1 MPRVL
6 ASDQPVC
13 SPNCSLPDHTGTV
26 RTLSVPQGRDP
37 LILLFAHGN
46 HRPKRRRPGEA
57 LEAGMRI
64 VSLFWGDPVGYVE
77 QVRRDRGRA
86 RLQPVTGKA
95 RGHRRDRRQRAA
107 VSRIPAPP
115 GHQPQGREESWEKT
129 PHNHTPPKP
138 NAPLPGSSLPTV
150 APESRGERRRR
161 APGRET
167 GDTLSEG
174 AARLLGPALLRPAV
188 VSTITLRRFG
198 S

>member
-86 RLQPVTGKA
+86 RLPLVTQAGM
-95 RGHRRDRRQRAA
+95 HR
-107 VSRIPAPP
+107 
-115 GHQPQGREESWEKT
+115 
-129 PHNHTPPKP
+129 
-138 NAPLPGSSLPTV
+138 
-150 APESRGERRRR
+150 
-161 APGRET
+161 
-167 GDTLSEG
+167 
-174 AARLLGPALLRPAV
+174 
-188 VSTITLRRFG
+188 
-198 S
+198 